1 MLRILPDPVKHI
13 IQPFRFLPGQIAHPG
28 QQEILRFLL
37 IHEPQLVRKELRGCE
52 IIDHMPASHVVSGIA
67 VFAADRT
74 ADHEIHVL
82 YLIFYA
88 NAHILLNP
96 TRFY

>member
-37 IHEPQLVRKELRGCE
+37 IHEPQLVRKEFRGCE
-52 IIDHMPASHVVSGIA
+52 ILDHMPASHVVSGTIRLQSIIKSIDKCFA
-67 VFAADRT
+67 VF
-74 ADHEIHVL
+74 L
-82 YLIFYA
+82 
-88 NAHILLNP
+88 
-96 TRFY
+96 

>member
-52 IIDHMPASHVVSGIA
+52 IIDHMPAAPA
-67 VFAADRT
+67 VCQPMIRDALT
-74 ADHEIHVL
+74 AIGPGAL
-82 YLIFYA
+82 
-88 NAHILLNP
+88 
-96 TRFY
+96 

>member
-37 IHEPQLVRKELRGCE
+37 IHEPQLVRNAGILRL
-52 IIDHMPASHVVSGIA
+52 
-67 VFAADRT
+67 
-74 ADHEIHVL
+74 HE
-82 YLIFYA
+82 
-88 NAHILLNP
+88 
-96 TRFY
+96 